1 MSNLY
6 SRLNLIKL
14 NITKLLLKTKID
26 EHEKDQNNPP
36 VCQLNCTL
44 NDFKNRPGILQIK
57 PFFHGMRFGNLKKYN
72 SEPTIRVR
80 LSTCQ
85 VYYNYMYSSTH
96 RKWI

>member
-1 MSNLY
+1 M
-6 SRLNLIKL
+6 LNFSKL

-57 PFFHGMRFGNLKKYN
+57 PFFHGMKFGNLKKNIVQNHLYTLDYN
-72 SEPTIRVR
+72 
-80 LSTCQ
+80 TCQ
-85 VYYNYMYSSTH
+85 VYNNYMYISTH